1 MEYYIYDIPVFL
13 TDPVEEGVDVPA
25 FCTEIEEIL
34 PFSLVKNIDVVYIG
48 NFKELNGRNAAYT
61 HGAIYISCQEPTNF
75 DMIEDFIHEAAH
87 AREPHYGGEIYDTK
101 LQGEFRGKRTRLRDL
116 LTAHGYHT
124 NPALYDYLEY
134 NRKFDEFLSDEVGYP
149 TLLSITM
156 GLFVS
161 PYGATSLSEYFANGF
176 EKYFLDS
183 PKTVKDVSPVLYNKI
198 ETILN
203 DKT

>member
-1 MEYYIYDIPVFL
+1 M
-13 TDPVEEGVDVPA
+13 
-25 FCTEIEEIL
+25 
-34 PFSLVKNIDVVYIG
+34 
-48 NFKELNGRNAAYT
+48 
-61 HGAIYISCQEPTNF
+61 
-75 DMIEDFIHEAAH
+75 
-87 AREPHYGGEIYDTK
+87 
-101 LQGEFRGKRTRLRDL
+101 
-116 LTAHGYHT
+116 
-124 NPALYDYLEY
+124 
-134 NRKFDEFLSDEVGYP
+134 
-149 TLLSITM
+149 LSITM

>member
-87 AREPHYGGEIYDTK
+87 ALEPHYGWEIYDTK